1 MNQCVCSQLLPAA
14 LSLIGGA
21 SPLQPDVLRPALSFI
36 TSCIANNGEV
46 VQLEIFLYGEIFA
59 FFHPLLSWVKSLSCE
74 FFCPNDY
81 VEPMVIFTV
90 WAKF

>member
-36 TSCIANNGEV
+36 TSCIANNGKA
-46 VQLEIFLYGEIFA
+46 VQLEIFAWRNFCLFA
-59 FFHPLLSWVKSLSCE
+59 FFAPCSRG
-74 FFCPNDY
+74 
-81 VEPMVIFTV
+81 
-90 WAKF
+90 

>member
-36 TSCIANNGEV
+36 TSCIANNGEATTII
-46 VQLEIFLYGEIFA
+46 LYSWKFLHGEIFA
-59 FFHPLLSWVKSLSCE
+59 FLSFSPPALMGE
-74 FFCPNDY
+74 
-81 VEPMVIFTV
+81 IFIL
-90 WAKF
+90 